1 MKKFIDMKIGEDVEF
16 YALVESTQ
24 KRYTPNKSSYY
35 SITLSDGDSNI
46 DARVWDVNLI
56 EKNEAGAGFK
66 PRPRFAFQGNL
77 FD

>member
-46 DARVWDVNLI
+46 DARVWVVNLI
-56 EKNEAGAGFK
+56 EKMK
-66 PRPRFAFQGNL
+66 
-77 FD
+77 

>member
-56 EKNEAGAGFK
+56 EKNEVNPGMNM
-66 PRPRFAFQGNL
+66 QENL
-77 FD
+77 SL